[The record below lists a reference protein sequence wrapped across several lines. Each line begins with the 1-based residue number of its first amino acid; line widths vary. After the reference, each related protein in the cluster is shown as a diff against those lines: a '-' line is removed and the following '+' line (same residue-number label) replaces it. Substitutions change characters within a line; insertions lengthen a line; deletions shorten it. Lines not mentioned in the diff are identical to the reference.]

1 MRLLPGTLR
10 GRLVAVYAI
19 GLAVVVAVVLGVG
32 YLVLADQLWSAA
44 AGELSVRLDD
54 VSAAVEAG
62 DVRPVERDPYAQ
74 VIDGDTV
81 TVRSAA
87 APTTPILTADERA
100 VAQRG
105 LMFERRSA
113 GLRGTALL
121 AGRRLPDGRILVVGT
136 SLATV
141 DDAAR
146 RVLIGFAVIG
156 PALVLALTLAVRQL
170 VGGAL
175 RPVAAMTT
183 RARELSTG
191 RLPEPPGAGA
201 DEIATLARTLNEM
214 LDRIDAANERE
225 RAFLDDA
232 AHELRTP
239 IAVLRA
245 ELELG
250 VAEEDPR
257 ATRRAL
263 SAALSEADR
272 LGRLAT
278 DLLVIARSRAGALE
292 LDRAPTDATSV
303 VREAAARVARV
314 HGIDVEVT
322 GPEVVADVDAVRLEQ
337 VVSNLVGNAAQ
348 ADAGRVRIAV
358 AQPAGTGLEITV
370 DDDGPGFPEQLL
382 PVVFDRFRGTPG
394 GAGLGL
400 AIVVTVARAH
410 GGTATAGNDSSLGGA
425 RVRVSFG

>member
-10 GRLVAVYAI
+10 GRLVAAYAI
-19 GLAVVVAVVLGVG
+19 GLAVVVGVVLVAG
-32 YLVLADQLWSAA
+32 YLALAAQLRAA
-44 AGELSVRLDD
+44 ASGELSVRLDD

-74 VIDGDTV
+74 VISGDTV
-81 TVRSAA
+81 SARSAA
-87 APTTPILTADERA
+87 TPTTPVLSVEEQA
-100 VAQRG
+100 VARRG
-105 LMFERRSA
+105 LTFERHSA

-121 AGRRLPDGRILVVGT
+121 AGRRLPDGRLLVVGT

-146 RVLIGFAVIG
+146 RVLVGLAVLG
-156 PALVLALTLAVRQL
+156 PALVLVLTLAVRRL

-175 RPVAAMTT
+175 APVAAMTSQ
-183 RARELSTG
+183 ARELSTR
-191 RLPEPPGAGA
+191 RLPEPPGA

-214 LDRIDAANERE
+214 LDRIDAANQRE

-257 ATRRAL
+257 AARRAL
-263 SAALSEADR
+263 TAALVEADR

-303 VREAAARVARV
+303 VREAASRVARV
-314 HGIDVEVT
+314 HGLVVEVT

-348 ADAGRVRIAV
+348 ADARRVRIAV
-358 AQPAGTGLEITV
+358 AQRTRGALEITV

-382 PVVFDRFRGTPG
+382 PVVFDRFSGTPG

-400 AIVVTVARAH
+400 AIVATVARAH
-410 GGTATAGNDSSLGGA
+410 GGTAIASNDSALGGA
-425 RVRVSFG
+425 RLRVSFG

>member
-1 MRLLPGTLR
+1 M
-10 GRLVAVYAI
+10 AAYAI
-19 GLAVVVAVVLGVG
+19 GLTAVVAVVLGAG
-32 YLVLADQLWSAA
+32 YLALAAQLRAA
-44 AGELSVRLDD
+44 SAGELSVRLDD

-74 VIDGDTV
+74 VIWGDSV
-81 TVRSAA
+81 SARSAA
-87 APTTPILTADERA
+87 TPTTPVLDAAEQA
-100 VAQRG
+100 VAARGRMLQQR
-105 LMFERRSA
+105 SP

-121 AGRRLPDGRILVVGT
+121 AGRRLPDGRLLVVGT

-146 RVLIGFAVIG
+146 RVLVGLAVLG
-156 PALVLALTLAVRQL
+156 PALVLALTLAVRRL
-170 VGGAL
+170 VGGTLA
-175 RPVAAMTT
+175 PVAAMTS
-183 RARELSTG
+183 RARDLSTG
-191 RLPEPPGAGA
+191 RLPEPPGA

-214 LDRIDAANERE
+214 LDRIDAANQRE

-257 ATRRAL
+257 AARRAL
-263 SAALSEADR
+263 TAALVEADR
-272 LGRLAT
+272 LSRLAT
-278 DLLVIARSRAGALE
+278 DLLVIARSRAGVLE

-303 VREAAARVARV
+303 VREVAVRVARV
-314 HGIDVEVT
+314 HSLAVEVT
-322 GPEVVADVDAVRLEQ
+322 GAEVVAEVDQIRLEQ
-337 VVSNLVGNAAQ
+337 VVSNLVGNAAR
-348 ADAGRVRIAV
+348 AGAGRVRV
-358 AQPAGTGLEITV
+358 TVTQPAGSGLTITV

-382 PVVFDRFRGTPG
+382 PVAFDRFRGTAG

-400 AIVVTVARAH
+400 AIVATVARAH
-410 GGTATAGNDSSLGGA
+410 GGTATASNDSALGGA

>member
-10 GRLVAVYAI
+10 GRLVAAYAV
-19 GLAVVVAVVLGVG
+19 GLAVVVAVVLAAG
-32 YLVLADQLWSAA
+32 YVVLADQLHGAA
-44 AGELSVRLDD
+44 VNELEVRLDD

-74 VIDGDTV
+74 VIDGGRV
-81 TVRSAA
+81 IARSAA
-87 APTTPILTADERA
+87 APTTPILTADEQA
-100 VAQRG
+100 IVQRG
-105 LMFERRSA
+105 IMFQRRSA

-121 AGRRLPDGRILVVGT
+121 AGQRLPDGRLLVVGT

-141 DDAAR
+141 DDATR

-191 RLPEPPGAGA
+191 RLPEPPGA

-214 LDRIDAANERE
+214 LDRIDAANQRE

-257 ATRRAL
+257 AARRAL
-263 SAALSEADR
+263 TAALSEADR

-292 LDRAPTDATSV
+292 LDRSPTDATSV

-314 HGIDVEVT
+314 RGIEVEVV

-348 ADAGRVRIAV
+348 ADAGRVRIEV
-358 AQPAGTGLEITV
+358 AQPDDTGLEITV

-400 AIVVTVARAH
+400 AIVATVARAH
-410 GGTATAGNDSSLGGA
+410 GGTATAGNDSTLGGA

>member
-1 MRLLPGTLR
+1 MR
-10 GRLVAVYAI
+10 GRLVAAYAI
-19 GLAVVVAVVLGVG
+19 GLAVVVAVVLGAG
-32 YLVLADQLWSAA
+32 YLALAAQLRAA
-44 AGELSVRLDD
+44 SAGELSVRLDD

-74 VIDGDTV
+74 VISGDTV
-81 TVRSAA
+81 GARSAA
-87 APTTPILTADERA
+87 TPTTPVLSPREQV
-100 VAQRG
+100 VAGHGR
-105 LMFERRSA
+105 MVERRSA

-121 AGRRLPDGRILVVGT
+121 AGRRLPDGRLLVVGT

-146 RVLIGFAVIG
+146 RVLVGLAVLG
-156 PALVLALTLAVRQL
+156 PALVLVLTLGVRRL

-175 RPVAAMTT
+175 APVAAMTT

-191 RLPEPPGAGA
+191 RLPEPPGA

-214 LDRIDAANERE
+214 LDRIDAANRRE

-257 ATRRAL
+257 AARRAL
-263 SAALSEADR
+263 TAALVEADR

-292 LDRAPTDATSV
+292 LDRAPTDATIV
-303 VREAAARVARV
+303 IRDAAARVARV
-314 HGIDVEVT
+314 HALAVEVT
-322 GPEVVADVDAVRLEQ
+322 GPEVVAEVDPVRLEQ

-348 ADAGRVRIAV
+348 AGAARVRIAV
-358 AQPAGTGLEITV
+358 AQPAGSTLAITV
-370 DDDGPGFPEQLL
+370 DDDGPGFPEPLL
-382 PVVFDRFRGTPG
+382 PVVFDRFRGTHG
-394 GAGLGL
+394 GTGLGL
-400 AIVVTVARAH
+400 AIVATVARAH
-410 GGTATAGNDSSLGGA
+410 GGAATAGNDSALGGA
-425 RVRVSFG
+425 RVRVVFG